1 MQKCRKKV
9 KSCLKQV
16 NSNKALAGKVLQ
28 SLFTAGVVCVCTFGG
43 DNAAWAQ
50 DYNSQYGTDLGGE
63 YENVSV
69 TNESLDGNSNVTIGV
84 SRSAGLT
91 VTDKAVVKIVET
103 GSSVRSS
110 SICRIA
116 NDGSGTASLTLKDA
130 DIAIV
135 GSKSSVIGFESTAGQ
150 HKNTVTGEMNISV
163 SSKTTAEVSSAPK
176 VVAGIDVEGYYSR
189 KTNKAANSLKARN
202 VKINLGLA
210 AGDKATVNTTGVL
223 TKGSY
228 GNYIGTTEIENAEIV
243 ISGSNGQSNETVRG
257 VWATQTDTGNT
268 PALGED
274 ISSKQFY
281 DNLTVVTGTYA
292 TDMTAY
298 TQNAVQ
304 GGSELYGIQA
314 DNGAEISVNDGLL
327 INIDRQARK
336 SGEESNG
343 VTGIE
348 VTTNAAVTGKSLQL
362 DVSSDTGAAL
372 GLLAHKYMDDTEG
385 KGRITLGETGGANLI
400 KVTAGGG
407 NARAVVADA
416 EGVITFKEQTEL
428 AAQSTDYTETVSAL
442 NGGKVVFEDTAVI
455 TATGTGY
462 VYGVSTYFY
471 DSSVTEDSSIDF
483 QKGVYIN
490 AAGGTAISA
499 AGNSD
504 TSAEG
509 IVTINQGSAAGANE
523 VVIFGDIESDI
534 KGVVN
539 VNLNTAG
546 SVFNGSTSLYDDGV
560 IKLAV
565 TDGAAWRLTG
575 TSSVTDLK
583 AAAGGKIDLSGDRG
597 AFSTLAIQKLTGTGG
612 SFIVD
617 NDGTDSDK
625 ITVAASDKGIHG
637 ITINNI
643 SSLVGKEL
651 KPENTFITVTGDADF
666 VGETTYGGGIYE
678 YTPVLDSAVAGG
690 QKNWYVRD
698 LDSRVVGDA
707 LAVAGANAPLYY
719 AWVNGN
725 GNLHS
730 RLGALH
736 QNAEQGAWAR
746 IFGGKLDGNG
756 FSDKYHTYQV
766 GYDIKAGNWK
776 VGAAYEYTQG
786 NVKGSG
792 SSGENKIG
800 ALSLYGTLQQND
812 GAAWDII
819 LKHGRIYGDINT
831 FIQYPDSGDY
841 ETDATSLSVEYNKRI
856 AQKNG
861 MFFEPQAQFTYGHI
875 NGNSYGTSKNIAVA
889 NEGIDSLVGRLGIAV
904 GKQLEQGCIYTKV
917 SVLHEFYGD
926 GSASMQD
933 RNGAALSNDF
943 DYGDTW
949 LEVGI
954 GGNITLGKNFEL
966 YGDVERSFG
975 GDVTKNWGAN
985 VGFRYSF

>member
-28 SLFTAGVVCVCTFGG
+28 SLFTAGVVYVCIFGG

-103 GSSVRSS
+103 GSSARSS
-110 SICRIA
+110 SICGSA

-163 SSKTTAEVSSAPK
+163 SSAATSGTSSVPK
-176 VVAGIDVEGYYSR
+176 VVAGIDVEGYYS
-189 KTNKAANSLKARN
+189 KANKAANSLKAKN

-257 VWATQTDTGNT
+257 VWATQTDTGNKPSGT
-268 PALGED
+268 D
-274 ISSKQFY
+274 MSSKQSY
-281 DNLTVVTGTYA
+281 NNLTVVTGTYA
-292 TDMTAY
+292 SDMTAY
-298 TQNAVQ
+298 TPNAVQ
-304 GGSELYGIQA
+304 GGSGLYGIQT
-314 DNGAEISVNDGLL
+314 DNYAVVSVKEDLL
-327 INIDRQARK
+327 IDIDRQARK

-343 VTGIE
+343 VTGIYGYEHGKIDFNRADITLHNDLDASVTGIE
-348 VTTNAAVTGKSLQL
+348 VTTNAAVTGKALQL
-362 DVSSDTGAAL
+362 TVSSDTGAAL
-372 GLLAHKYMDDTEG
+372 GLLAHKYIDDTEG

-400 KVTAGGG
+400 KITAGGG

-509 IVTINQGSAAGANE
+509 IVTINQGSVAGANE

-575 TSSVTDLK
+575 TSSVTDLN

-597 AFSTLAIQKLTGTGG
+597 AFSTLAIQKLTGTG
-612 SFIVD
+612 
-617 NDGTDSDK
+617 
-625 ITVAASDKGIHG
+625 
-637 ITINNI
+637 
-643 SSLVGKEL
+643 
-651 KPENTFITVTGDADF
+651 
-666 VGETTYGGGIYE
+666 Y
-678 YTPVLDSAVAGG
+678 
-690 QKNWYVRD
+690 R
-698 LDSRVVGDA
+698 R
-707 LAVAGANAPLYY
+707 
-719 AWVNGN
+719 
-725 GNLHS
+725 
-730 RLGALH
+730 
-736 QNAEQGAWAR
+736 
-746 IFGGKLDGNG
+746 
-756 FSDKYHTYQV
+756 
-766 GYDIKAGNWK
+766 
-776 VGAAYEYTQG
+776 
-786 NVKGSG
+786 
-792 SSGENKIG
+792 
-800 ALSLYGTLQQND
+800 
-812 GAAWDII
+812 
-819 LKHGRIYGDINT
+819 
-831 FIQYPDSGDY
+831 
-841 ETDATSLSVEYNKRI
+841 
-856 AQKNG
+856 
-861 MFFEPQAQFTYGHI
+861 QFY
-875 NGNSYGTSKNIAVA
+875 
-889 NEGIDSLVGRLGIAV
+889 
-904 GKQLEQGCIYTKV
+904 C
-917 SVLHEFYGD
+917 
-926 GSASMQD
+926 
-933 RNGAALSNDF
+933 
-943 DYGDTW
+943 
-949 LEVGI
+949 
-954 GGNITLGKNFEL
+954 
-966 YGDVERSFG
+966 
-975 GDVTKNWGAN
+975 
-985 VGFRYSF
+985 